1 MDEDFGFFDVDGP
14 AIDVGVQLPIQ
25 KDDQIGQSFEV
36 GVHRI
41 VLSNHVGHLKITH
54 CRFEVELLD
63 VRDPDVL
70 VNFSHLIREIAV

>member
-36 GVHRI
+36 
-41 VLSNHVGHLKITH
+41 
-54 CRFEVELLD
+54 ELLD